1 MNTSKVAITIPKDI
15 IAVIDVLSRK
25 TGLSRSRY
33 ISNVL
38 REKVA
43 EEEKNALKAKY
54 NEIFSDESIQK
65 EQLEMSKWFEGSDVG
80 EGQEW

>member
-15 IAVIDVLSRK
+15 IAVIDVLSKK

-43 EEEKNALKAKY
+43 EEEKDALKAKY
-54 NEIFSDESIQK
+54 NEVFSDDSIQK
-65 EQLEMSKWFEGSDVG
+65 EQLEMSKWLEGSDVG

>member
-25 TGLSRSRY
+25 TGLSMSRY

-43 EEEKNALKAKY
+43 EEEKDALKAKY
-54 NEIFSDESIQK
+54 NEVFSDESIQK
-65 EQLEMSKWFEGSDVG
+65 EQLEMSKWFEGIDVG

>member
-65 EQLEMSKWFEGSDVG
+65 EQLEMSKWFEGIDVG